1 MARDKGLFKHN
12 YKGSFKELQGL
23 IEELLGSLKGILGF
37 LGLLKGVKAK
47 ATHPKPHEGRS

>member
-1 MARDKGLFKHN
+1 MIRVYLN
-12 YKGSFKELQGL
+12 TTTRVSFKELQGL